1 MVATRRTMGC
11 MRRQNGAGFFDL
23 IKKGAKFLGGK
34 KARKILNLTQ
44 KTDA

>member
-1 MVATRRTMGC
+1 MRR
-11 MRRQNGAGFFDL
+11 RRQNGAGFFDL